1 MTRLLAA
8 MMAFMTLAVIAAEGA
23 TGDDMTSKAL
33 LALEQQ
39 AEPLP
44 LSLGFRQK
52 KQLSGLP
59 RALVSS
65 GQLDISQEAIIWTTE
80 HPQQQ
85 KLVINRQGIFEKS
98 SGEVISGSRAVAQL
112 LLAILQQDE
121 VVLKQQFNLSLE
133 QECVVMTPKA
143 DALASVIKEIH
154 SCGTDSVERVELF
167 EQDGN
172 TTRIELSAR

>member
-1 MTRLLAA
+1 
-8 MMAFMTLAVIAAEGA
+8 MMRVLIAVMVFMTSAVIAAE
-23 TGDDMTSKAL
+23 DDITSKAL

-39 AEPLP
+39 SEPLP

-65 GQLDISQEAIIWTTE
+65 GQLDIHQDEVIWTTE

-98 SGEVISGSRAVAQL
+98 SGEAISGSTAVAQL

-121 VVLKQQFNLSLE
+121 TVLKQQFKLSLE
-133 QECVVMTPKA
+133 RNCVVMIPKA
-143 DALASVIKEIH
+143 DALANVIEKIH
-154 SCGTDSVERVELF
+154 SCGTNSVELVELF

-172 TTRIELSAR
+172 TTRIQLSKR